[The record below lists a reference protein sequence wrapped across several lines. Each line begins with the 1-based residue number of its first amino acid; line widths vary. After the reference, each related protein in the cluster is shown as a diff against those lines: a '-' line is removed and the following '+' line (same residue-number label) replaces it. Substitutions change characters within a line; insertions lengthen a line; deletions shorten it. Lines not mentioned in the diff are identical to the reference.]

1 MNIAIVHYHLNRGG
15 VTQVVRNH
23 LLALD
28 AISERD
34 QHIRAAILF
43 GGRKQGW
50 NDDLPERLNSVSL
63 KLCPIPRLDY
73 DPRPDAEPEALAAEM
88 RSQLQRLEFSPGE
101 TVLHVHN
108 HSIGKNAS
116 LPGALRIL
124 AQEGYSVLL
133 QIHDFAEDFRP
144 DHYRLLQD
152 AIGREFLNETLY
164 PQAAQTHYAV
174 LNRRDFS
181 ILKQAGVDE
190 SRLHYLPNPIVPA
203 SEEILDKE
211 QARRKLHDRCN
222 IARDQ
227 QYVLYPVRG
236 IRRKNL
242 GEALL
247 WSLLAGNSTVVGIT
261 LAPMNP
267 AEQVHYTVWK
277 KLAAELGL
285 ACCFETGEEHGLGF
299 AENLAAADLMLTTS
313 VAEGFGM
320 VFLESWLSDRHLA
333 GRNLPEITSDF
344 VSAGMR
350 YYSIYDRLNVPIE
363 WIGRDE
369 FAELF
374 QSHYNRILN
383 GYDFPAVHREELE
396 SLLDEKIQE
405 NLVDFA
411 DLNEPLQEKVIRNV
425 AGHSNA
431 RNELKELNPT
441 LSDAANTAMETITHN
456 KRRIEQTYS
465 LIPSG
470 HRLQKILQTVATSSR
485 GDWDSG
491 LKNSRKILEIFLDPT
506 RFRLIRS

>member
-28 AISERD
+28 AVSESD
-34 QHIRAAILF
+34 QQIRTAILF

-50 NDDLPERLNSVSL
+50 NDDLSERLRSISL
-63 KLCPIPRLDY
+63 KLCPNPQLDY
-73 DPRPDAEPEALAAEM
+73 DPRLVAEPEALATKM
-88 RSQLQRLEFSPGE
+88 RSQLHRLEFSPGE

-124 AQEGYSVLL
+124 ALEGYSVLL

-144 DHYRLLQD
+144 AHYRLLQD
-152 AIGREFLNETLY
+152 AIGRESLNETLY
-164 PQAAQTHYAV
+164 SQASQIHYAV
-174 LNRRDFS
+174 LNRRDLS
-181 ILKQAGVDE
+181 ILQQAGVDQ
-190 SRLHYLPNPIVPA
+190 SRLHFLPNPVVPV
-203 SEEILDKE
+203 SEQKPDKE
-211 QARRKLHDRCN
+211 HARRKLHDRCN
-222 IARDQ
+222 ISRDQ

-267 AEQVHYTVWK
+267 AEQVHYTRWK
-277 KLAAELGL
+277 NLAAELDIS
-285 ACCFETGEEHGLGF
+285 CRFETGEEQGLEF
-299 AENLAAADLMLTTS
+299 AENLAAADLILTTS

-344 VSAGMR
+344 VSAGMQFR
-350 YYSIYDRLNVPIE
+350 TTYDRLNIPID
-363 WIGRDE
+363 WVGRDE
-369 FAELF
+369 FSELF
-374 QSHYNRILN
+374 QTHYNRIRHD
-383 GYDFPAVHREELE
+383 YDLSPVPCEELQTV
-396 SLLDEKIQE
+396 LDEKIQE

-411 DLNEPLQEKVIRNV
+411 DLDEPLQEKVIRKV

-431 RNELKELNPT
+431 RHALRELNPS
-441 LSDAANTAMETITHN
+441 LSNAADTGSESITEN

-465 LIPSG
+465 LKPSG
-470 HRLQKILQTVATSSR
+470 LRLQNVLQTVATSSR
-485 GDWDSG
+485 GDLETG
-491 LKNSRKILEIFLDPT
+491 LINSSKILQSFLDPT